1 MFLTLYFSNN
11 NANIF
16 ETRRVTR
23 NTSPVEI
30 AIRRLFRQEVDG
42 QLEIKKTKRE
52 IERQK
57 EGKRERERK
66 RERGEEGE
74 REEEKELIIRFDRIN
89 IKLVRN

>member
-16 ETRRVTR
+16 EARRVTR

-42 QLEIKKTKRE
+42 QLNIKKTRRE

-66 RERGEEGE
+66 RGGGRRKGRREGTHNPF
-74 REEEKELIIRFDRIN
+74 R
-89 IKLVRN
+89 